1 MADNESI
8 SINNTATESLLLNEP
23 QANST
28 PIINNKVSLED
39 LFQLMK
45 IQNNELK
52 EQSIK
57 FNIKLDNFND
67 KLNQF
72 DEQFNDIKKEIKK
85 QSCNFDKR
93 LNEVHVRLEKIESQ
107 CLTTVNAVSYTHL
120 VLYYE

>member
-28 PIINNKVSLED
+28 PITSNKVSLED

-45 IQNNELK
+45 LQNNEL
-52 EQSIK
+52 
-57 FNIKLDNFND
+57 ND

-72 DEQFNDIKKEIKK
+72 DEQFND
-85 QSCNFDKR
+85 
-93 LNEVHVRLEKIESQ
+93 
-107 CLTTVNAVSYTHL
+107 CLLYTSRC
-120 VLYYE
+120 V